1 MKRNSEI
8 VEQVGGICKMAT
20 NEPKKYI
27 AHWNYYDGSGSG
39 ILPIILNISEVEL
52 LKLAI
57 KKFGT
62 DKNIEFQECE

>member
-1 MKRNSEI
+1 
-8 VEQVGGICKMAT
+8 MAT